1 MPPGLCF
8 HTIIHRCGQTCTESV
23 FSSTKFVKVIEKLIY
38 LQLCRNSRRSPLGV
52 GDASTLTA
60 LWMNVET
67 RDSGSRPALVP
78 VCADEAL
85 SRACAGGTVR
95 VAFGS
100 PAVRS
105 GTVAKVTLAASLE
118 VTAVCTP
125 RMESAELCKYRRVAV
140 VAAGGLRIGLV

>member
-23 FSSTKFVKVIEKLIY
+23 FSSTKFVKVTEKLIY

-52 GDASTLTA
+52 RDASTLTA

-67 RDSGSRPALVP
+67 RDSGSRRVLVP

-85 SRACAGGTVR
+85 SRACAVGTVR
-95 VAFGS
+95 VAFGP
-100 PAVRS
+100 PAFRS

-125 RMESAELCKYRRVAV
+125 RTESSE
-140 VAAGGLRIGLV
+140 